1 LLFFFVHERKNKLRR
16 RDLQIKTSL
25 GRVRKER
32 IYKEDTLIKTE
43 LGERRQKLEV
53 RSNFSSQLSTSYFY
67 LIKIT
72 GFA

>member
-1 LLFFFVHERKNKLRR
+1 MLFFFVHERKNKLRR

-43 LGERRQKLEV
+43 LGERSQQTEV
-53 RSNFSSQLSTSYFY
+53 RSQ
-67 LIKIT
+67 K
-72 GFA
+72 